1 MQDPQQLTASP
12 FLIHPVESSTARL
25 YREPVAVLDF
35 ASLYPS
41 LFQAHNLCY
50 TTLVH
55 PDDVGQ
61 LPSDSLTITPTG
73 VGPLCSAR
81 IRASWLHALEEA
93 TLQVMKHHQHMDGT

>member
-1 MQDPQQLTASP
+1 MLARLSKWLDVTRATPRPCAEPLPLAQDPQQLTASP

-25 YREPVAVLDF
+25 YQEPVVILDF

-61 LPSDSLTITPTG
+61 MPSEDLTITPTG
-73 VGPLCSAR
+73 
-81 IRASWLHALEEA
+81 
-93 TLQVMKHHQHMDGT
+93 T